1 MTLTKAQAQEGLIDT
16 IFEDLRSEIALI
28 LKDLH
33 DLIVGTNKPDL
44 EKIISDLRVTFGEPF
59 LFAVVGE
66 IKAGKSSFINALLK
80 ADVCKVDPAP
90 CTDMIQQIVYATD
103 ESETQ
108 INPHLKRIGRPEEI
122 LKKIS
127 IVDTPG
133 TNTIA
138 EHHQEITAGFIPN
151 SGLIFF
157 VFPAK
162 NPHTR
167 TAWDFLDYVSG
178 EWRRRVVFVLQ
189 QADLAT
195 ETELKVNR
203 QKVLEYAGERGI
215 ESPKLFVTS
224 VVFEKAGQNDKSG
237 FNEIRAFIRET
248 VTGGRHLYLKL
259 KGVVGSAEQL
269 LHKVYQTLQ
278 QLSEQVEADKTITT
292 SIDKHFEKG
301 RLQLD
306 RDVRYLVDR
315 LLVQYDRIAH
325 EIRTEVEDGFS
336 FFPLLKRGMGS
347 IFKRQKSFGT
357 WLEDLQ
363 KKFEDRLKTAFEDVA
378 VEGSAH
384 CMTSLRELADA
395 IVSQLRDADKQA
407 ADTIGVLI
415 DFGAKRKE
423 TIDDIRDKVKHLSST
438 EFAAETMAT
447 DPGRMPAQL
456 FGGSALTVIGTIFLI
471 IHSAI
476 LDITGGILA
485 GLGILMA
492 GGVLLVKK
500 GKILREFDKAINQG
514 RTQFEEQLL
523 LKLSAKFE
531 LLTESLKRSVAPF
544 YQQVSV
550 REEKLGTLSTKGETL
565 QKKLIDLGRRIKDLK
580 FQIPKS

>member
-1 MTLTKAQAQEGLIDT
+1 MALKSADRTQNDLIDVSY
-16 IFEDLRSEIALI
+16 EGLRSEMALV

-33 DLIVGTNKPDL
+33 ALISATNKPDL
-44 EKIISDLRVTFGEPF
+44 EEIVSDIRVSFSEPF
-59 LFAVVGE
+59 LFVVVGE

-80 ADVCKVDPAP
+80 AQICKVDPAP
-90 CTDMIQQIVYATD
+90 CTDIIQQIVYAPDETETD
-103 ESETQ
+103 
-108 INPHLKRIGRPEEI
+108 INPYFKRLGRPVEI
-122 LKKIS
+122 LKKIA

-133 TNTIA
+133 TNTVA
-138 EHHQEITAGFIPN
+138 EHHQEITSRFIPN

-167 TAWDFLDYVSG
+167 SAWDFLDFVRG

-195 ETELKVNR
+195 ETELEVNR
-203 QKVLEYAGERGI
+203 KKVIEYAAERGI
-215 ESPKLFVTS
+215 DSPKLFVTS
-224 VVFEKAGQNDKSG
+224 AIWEAAEDTRSG
-237 FNEIRAFIRET
+237 FEEIRAFIRET

-259 KGVVGSAEQL
+259 DAVIDSAEEL
-269 LHKVYQTLQ
+269 LHKVYLTLEQLTQ
-278 QLSEQVEADKTITT
+278 QVKADQLMTATI
-292 SIDKHFEKG
+292 DGRFEKG
-301 RLQLD
+301 QAQIE

-347 IFKRQKSFGT
+347 IFKRQKPFGT

-363 KKFEDRLKTAFEDVA
+363 KSFEGRLKTAFEDVT
-378 VEGSAH
+378 VEGSTH
-384 CMTSLRELADA
+384 IMTTLRELADG
-395 IVSQLRDADKQA
+395 IMTELRGADEQA

-423 TIDDIRDKVKHLSST
+423 TIDDIRDKVEHLSAT

-456 FGGSALTVIGTIFLI
+456 FGGSALTVIGTVFLI
-471 IHSAI
+471 IHSTI

-492 GGVLLVKK
+492 GGVLLVKR
-500 GKILREFDKAINQG
+500 GKILRDFEKAIAQG
-514 RTQFEEQLL
+514 RHQFEEQLL

-531 LLTESLKRSVAPF
+531 LLAKSLRRSVAPF
-544 YQQVSV
+544 YDQVAQ
-550 REEKLGTLSTKGETL
+550 REKKLGPLTNQGESL
-565 QKKLIDLGRRIKDLK
+565 QKKLINLGQKIKDLK
-580 FQIPKS
+580 VD